1 MNLLKVQHVATPDHS
16 ILYIDDDSM
25 SREFIG
31 AFLLDKGYRVFLAE
45 NGQKG
50 LALFDQH
57 APDVVLL
64 DLRMPHMDG
73 LEVLENIR
81 TRDQEVPVLV
91 VSGVGDMNDVI
102 QAVRAGAS
110 NYVVKSLDSLD
121 LLEDAVNIAIHHLE
135 LRKEKQRNQKMLA
148 QALEES
154 EFYRIQLEAI
164 FDSLPDGI
172 LTVDAQGK
180 ILKFN
185 HSMQSNCPIGI
196 KLGLGKSIAELGAE
210 NGEYCLRILERTL
223 REEREFLNC
232 RVECPYLQQFQKT
245 YLATTGPLLNTQ
257 GQVIGANLI
266 IKDISRQERLEDE
279 LEDRRQF
286 RNIVGKSRPMQRVF
300 MMIRKLVD
308 VDSTVLITG
317 ESGTGKE
324 CVMEAL
330 HYSGYRSNGPLC
342 RVNCSALSEDLLDSE
357 LFGHVKGAF
366 TGAHKDKIGRFETAH
381 TGTIFLDEIG
391 EISHRIQLKLL
402 RILETKSF
410 ERVGSSKT
418 ISVDVRIISATNA
431 DLALKVQQGEFR
443 EDLYYR
449 LKVLSIH
456 VPPLRERKDDIPLLV
471 DSFCRHFSREF
482 KKEILGVSDQVMRI
496 FMSYD
501 WPGNVRELKHALEH
515 GCLLSSG
522 GRIFVDDL
530 PLEFIEFSKQ
540 EAGDLKPVKPQELTR
555 EDLEQALNQANGN
568 KVQAAELLGIH
579 RKTLYRKIHQ
589 LGIPLN

>member
-1 MNLLKVQHVATPDHS
+1 MTAPEYS
-16 ILYIDDDSM
+16 ILYIDDDKM
-25 SREFIG
+25 SRELIG
-31 AFLLDKGYRVFLAE
+31 AFLRESGFQVFLAE
-45 NGQKG
+45 NGNKG
-50 LALFDQH
+50 LALFAQH
-57 APDVVLL
+57 SPDVVLL

-73 LEVLENIR
+73 FEVLSQIR
-81 TRDQEVPVLV
+81 AEDQEVPVLV
-91 VSGVGDMNDVI
+91 ISGFGDMNDVI
-102 QAVRAGAS
+102 RAMRAEAS
-110 NYVVKSLDSLD
+110 NYVIKSLEHLD
-121 LLEDAVNIAIHHLE
+121 ILKEAVGIAIHNLE
-135 LRKEKQRNQKMLA
+135 LRKEKQRNQRMLA

-164 FDSLPDGI
+164 FNSLPDGI

-180 ILKFN
+180 ILRFN
-185 HSMQSNCPIGI
+185 HSMQSNCPIGTE
-196 KLGLGKSIAELGAE
+196 LAPGKYITELGAGG
-210 NGEYCLRILERTL
+210 GEFCLRILERTL
-223 REEREFLNC
+223 REERIFSNC
-232 RVECPYLQQFQKT
+232 RVECPYLQQFQKV
-245 YLATTGPLLNTQ
+245 YLATTGPLLNNQ

-266 IKDISRQERLEDE
+266 MKDISRQERLEEE

-286 RNIVGKSRPMQRVF
+286 RNIIGKSRSMQRVYN
-300 MMIRKLVD
+300 MIRKLVD

-342 RVNCSALSEDLLDSE
+342 KVNCSALSEDLLDSE

-366 TGAHKDKIGRFETAH
+366 TGAHKDKTGRFETAH
-381 TGTIFLDEIG
+381 KGTIFLDEIG

-449 LKVLSIH
+449 IKVFNIH

-471 DSFCRHFSREF
+471 DFFCRHFSREF
-482 KKEILGVSDQVMRI
+482 QKEIIGVSEQVMKV

-530 PLEFIEFSKQ
+530 PLELMEYSEQKNGEIKH
-540 EAGDLKPVKPQELTR
+540 VKPQELSK
-555 EDLEQALNQANGN
+555 EDIEQALSQAKGN
-568 KVQAAELLGIH
+568 KVKAAELLGMH

-589 LGIPLN
+589 LGLPLK

>member
-1 MNLLKVQHVATPDHS
+1 MVNQQYT
-16 ILYIDDDSM
+16 ILYIDDNSM
-25 SREFIG
+25 SRELIG
-31 AFLLDKGYRVFLAE
+31 SFLRENGYRVLLAE
-45 NGQKG
+45 NGEKG
-50 LALFDQH
+50 LVLFDQY

-73 LEVLENIR
+73 FEVLENIR
-81 TRDQEVPVLV
+81 AKDQEVPVLV

-102 QAVRAGAS
+102 QAVRAGAT
-110 NYVVKSLDSLD
+110 NYVVKSLENLD
-121 LLEDAVNIAIHHLE
+121 ILKEAVDIAIDNLE

-148 QALEES
+148 EALEES

-172 LTVDAQGK
+172 LTVDGQGK
-180 ILKFN
+180 ILRFN
-185 HSMQSNCPIGI
+185 NSMHSNCPIGME
-196 KLGLGKSIAELGAE
+196 LALGKSITELGTWG
-210 NGEYCLRILERTL
+210 GEYCLRILERTL

-245 YLATTGPLLNTQ
+245 YLATAGPLLNNQ

-266 IKDISRQERLEDE
+266 IKDISRQEKLEEE

-286 RNIVGKSRPMQRVF
+286 RNIIGKSRSMQRVYK
-300 MMIRKLVD
+300 MIRKLVD

-366 TGAHKDKIGRFETAH
+366 TGAHKDKVGRFETAH
-381 TGTIFLDEIG
+381 QGTIFLDEIG

-418 ISVDVRIISATNA
+418 VSVDVRIISATNA
-431 DLALKVQQGEFR
+431 DLAHKVQQGEFR

-471 DSFCRHFSREF
+471 DFFCRHFSREF
-482 KKEILGVSDQVMRI
+482 KKEILGVSEQVMRI

-522 GRIFVDDL
+522 GKVFVDDL
-530 PLEFIEFSKQ
+530 PLELIEYSKQ
-540 EAGDLKPVKPQELTR
+540 ENGELQHVKPQELTR
-555 EDLEQALNQANGN
+555 EDLELALNQANGN
-568 KVQAAELLGIH
+568 KVRAAELLGIH

-589 LGIPLN
+589 LGLPLK